1 MLWGLAGKELHMSI
15 NGTEEERRNY
25 MGNNTTKVV
34 TGVLGDAYNFK
45 GSMNCD
51 LTFKFNKYT
60 GIIELYSSYGEWIGN
75 AYSISSL
82 IELLTKLRNDELA

>member
-1 MLWGLAGKELHMSI
+1 MH
-15 NGTEEERRNY
+15 
-25 MGNNTTKVV
+25 NNTEDAITA
-34 TGVLGDAYNFK
+34 VLGDGYNFK
-45 GSMNCD
+45 GTMNCD

-60 GIIELYSSYGEWIGN
+60 NTIELYSSYGEWIGN